1 MLIVNCD
8 DDFEMCCTDLHAIAT
23 HLLDQVWRNLEPCYA
38 DFGCA
43 PLERYV
49 TAGNGDDGIPDK
61 LNVGINSVGTSP
73 ASIVA
78 NRTLPIPA
86 VRAEFV
92 VRLHESGWPTVRAE
106 GSTILAPAPAE
117 QAKAIRQSLGHAEM
131 MYRTL
136 LALHSTRQL
145 IPAGVRGCGNALL
158 GQLFPVPP
166 RGGVIGWTATV
177 TVDVLWGGG

>member
-1 MLIVNCD
+1 MLIVNCA
-8 DDFEMCCTDLHAIAT
+8 DDFEPCCTDLHAIAT
-23 HLLDQVWRNLEPCYA
+23 HLLDQVWRNLEPCYS
-38 DFGCA
+38 DLDCQ

-49 TAGNGDDGIPDK
+49 TMGNGDDGIADK

-92 VRLHESGWPTVRAE
+92 VRLHESGWPTVRVE
-106 GSTILAPAPAE
+106 GSTVSAPPPAE
-117 QAKAIRQSLGHAEM
+117 QAMAVRQSLGHAEM

-136 LALHSTRQL
+136 LHLHTSRQL

-158 GQLFPVPP
+158 GQLTPVPP
-166 RGGVIGWTATV
+166 RGGVVGWTATV